1 MNFKT
6 LIIYEADILFE
17 ILDEIKEKLNFSI
30 IKTDEKN
37 LSKINLNDLKNYQ
50 IISLKN
56 CELSQYH
63 LIENLPIKLNNLI
76 EKINIKFLSNQYL
89 NQSEIQ
95 IGEYKLDLNSRK
107 IKHKNISLD
116 LTEKEAEII
125 LFLKDSNKASIKDL
139 QKNIWRHSQEL
150 ETHTVETH
158 IYRLRKKILN
168 TFNDNNF
175 ITSEKNGYQIK

>member
-56 CELSQYH
+56 CELNHYL
-63 LIENLPIKLNNLI
+63 LIENLPIKLNNLL

-139 QKNIWRHSQEL
+139 QKNIWGHSQEL

-158 IYRLRKKILN
+158 IYRLRKKISDKFSDDKFIIHDKQGYYLN
-168 TFNDNNF
+168 
-175 ITSEKNGYQIK
+175 

>member
-56 CELSQYH
+56 CELNHYL
-63 LIENLPIKLNNLI
+63 LIENLPIKLNNLL

-125 LFLKDSNKASIKDL
+125 LFLKDNNKASLKDL
-139 QKNIWRHSQEL
+139 QKNIWGHSQEL

-158 IYRLRKKILN
+158 IYRLRKKISDKFSDDEFIIHDKQGYYLN
-168 TFNDNNF
+168 
-175 ITSEKNGYQIK
+175 

>member
-56 CELSQYH
+56 CELNHYL
-63 LIENLPIKLNNLI
+63 LIENLPIKLNNLL

-125 LFLKDSNKASIKDL
+125 LFLKDSNKVSLKDL
-139 QKNIWRHSQEL
+139 QKNIWGYSQEL

-158 IYRLRKKILN
+158 IYRLRKKIGDKFSDDEFIIHDKQGYYLN
-168 TFNDNNF
+168 
-175 ITSEKNGYQIK
+175 

>member
-56 CELSQYH
+56 CELNHYL
-63 LIENLPIKLNNLI
+63 LIENLPIKLNNLL

-107 IKHKNISLD
+107 INYKDNSLD

-125 LFLKDSNKASIKDL
+125 LFLKDNNKASLKDL
-139 QKNIWRHSQEL
+139 QKKIWGYSQEL
-150 ETHTVETH
+150 REVLKE
-158 IYRLRKKILN
+158 KGLN
-168 TFNDNNF
+168 SSTNF
-175 ITSEKNGYQIK
+175 LNYFSR